1 MNETLRQQF
10 VVDNQSLVV
19 TRTYLR
25 SQPVIIIDT
34 FCKFTHSPF
43 VACICPSLHHP
54 RPLFLFFLF
63 LPVLPIPSS
72 SLSLFLLLSF
82 PFPLSLSLSPS
93 LSSTTLSSTTQ
104 HQALPG
110 AGSGAGTVTDC
121 RGNLLHTVDCRYLLL
136 PQVGEN
142 TAVSSGMRE

>member
-34 FCKFTHSPF
+34 LRRFTHSPF
-43 VACICPSLHHP
+43 VACICPSLLHP
-54 RPLFLFFLF
+54 RPLFLFFLL

-72 SLSLFLLLSF
+72 SLSLFFLLSF
-82 PFPLSLSLSPS
+82 PFPLSLSLS

-110 AGSGAGTVTDC
+110 AGSGTGTVTDS
-121 RGNLLHTVDCRYLLL
+121 RGNLLHTVDSRYLLL

>member
-1 MNETLRQQF
+1 M
-10 VVDNQSLVV
+10 VDNQSLVV

-63 LPVLPIPSS
+63 LPVLPIPSFF

-82 PFPLSLSLSPS
+82 PSLSLSLS
-93 LSSTTLSSTTQ
+93 LSSTNLSSTTQ